1 MFERLKKHSRTE
13 QIVDEIRTAIVDGK
27 FKTGDKLPPERE
39 LATMFGV
46 SRTSIREAVKIL
58 ATYGQIKS
66 VQGGGLYVADQ
77 FTENVFDFLGHGS
90 YITVD
95 NYRPLYQARVVME
108 TGSIMAALG
117 NITEEDI
124 LRLEGYV
131 RKTEA
136 ETDIVQLQRLDADF
150 HISLI
155 QASRNP
161 ILTSLYRMIHKIM
174 ANGILQGVS
183 VYPTAKKMVIGDH
196 KKIITALRSRSK
208 TRCYNAI
215 AGHLNASML
224 LFTEL
229 FRDGKLS

>member
-1 MFERLKKHSRTE
+1 MFEPLPKLSRTD
-13 QIVDEIRTAIVDGK
+13 QIVDAIRGAIADGK
-27 FKTGDKLPPERE
+27 FRTGDKLPPERE
-39 LATMFGV
+39 LAETFGV

-90 YITVD
+90 HITANNFV
-95 NYRPLYQARVVME
+95 PLYQARVVME
-108 TGSIMAALG
+108 TGSVMAAMA
-117 NITEEDI
+117 NIGEEDI
-124 LRLEGYV
+124 RRLEEYV
-131 RKTEA
+131 RKTEV
-136 ETDIVQLQRLDADF
+136 ETDTVQLQRVDADF

-155 QASRNP
+155 QASHNP

-174 ANGILQGVS
+174 ANGIQKGIS
-183 VYPTAKKMVIGDH
+183 VYPAAKKMVIRDH

-208 TRCYNAI
+208 TRCFNAI
-215 AGHLNASML
+215 SGHLNASML

-229 FRDGKLS
+229 FRDEPQD